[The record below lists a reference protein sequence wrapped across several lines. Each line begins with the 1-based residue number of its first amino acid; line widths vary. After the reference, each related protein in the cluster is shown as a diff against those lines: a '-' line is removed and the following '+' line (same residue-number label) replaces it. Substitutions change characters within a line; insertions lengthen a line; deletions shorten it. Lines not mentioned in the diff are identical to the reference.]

1 VNTNASATTT
11 TTTTSW
17 RDDLRLVGAELRYE
31 QLAFWRNPFSAAFT
45 LGFSVVFLVLLGA
58 TGGSERVDFL
68 GNIRTVTYYVPGFV
82 AYGVMATCF
91 NVLAIT
97 LVNRRETGLLK
108 RLRLSPLPTSIFLA
122 GFVANA
128 FVVTAIQVVLLLA
141 VGRVAYDVAFPADLG
156 AVVLAV
162 AVGVFAFTAL
172 GIAASTLVPN
182 QDAAGPILSIVFFVL
197 LFLSGLWFPLR
208 PGSALARVSAWFPV
222 RDLMIA
228 MFSPYD
234 PRRQTSPYAWREL
247 GYLVLWGTGAVI
259 VAARRFRWEPRRR

>member
-1 VNTNASATTT
+1 VNTSATATTT
-11 TTTTSW
+11 SRW
-17 RDDLRLVGAELRYE
+17 DDLRLVWTELRYE
-31 QLAFWRNPFSAAFT
+31 QLAFWRNPYSAAFT
-45 LGFSVVFLVLLGA
+45 IGFSVVFLVLLGA
-58 TGGSERVDFL
+58 TGGAERVGFL

-97 LVNRRETGLLK
+97 LVNRRESGLLK

-122 GFVANA
+122 AFVANA

-141 VGRVAYDVAFPADLG
+141 VGRLFYDVSLPANLG
-156 AVVLAV
+156 AVALAV

-182 QDAAGPILSIVFFVL
+182 QDAAGPVLSIVFFVL

-208 PGSALARVSAWFPV
+208 PGSALARISAWFPV
-222 RDLMIA
+222 RDLMVA

-234 PRRQTSPYAWREL
+234 PRQNTSPYAWREL
-247 GYLVLWGTGAVI
+247 GYLLLWGTAAVI
-259 VAARRFRWEPRRR
+259 VGARRFRWEPRRR